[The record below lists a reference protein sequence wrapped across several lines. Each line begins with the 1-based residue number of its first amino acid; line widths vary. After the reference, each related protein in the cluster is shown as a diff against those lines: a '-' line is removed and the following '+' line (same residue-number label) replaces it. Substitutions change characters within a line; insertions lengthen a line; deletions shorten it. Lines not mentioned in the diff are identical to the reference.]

1 MITIKQIESPAVVTD
16 GATTTNLYAG
26 QTYTCEVPVTPS
38 GIAYDYPQPTKQII
52 SYYVGDTAWNEANLT
67 PDTQPTNPLY
77 YQSLADNYTLNE
89 LNEFGNYHRYTTQ
102 DGTLA
107 ISDSVYASPNTVID
121 HLTGR
126 EWAFNDFNIGVNW
139 NDTIDYCNNLNS
151 QGFDDWYIPSI
162 NEWLQMINTNGSQ
175 YNLTTDLIS
184 GQFQMWSG
192 NTNFSSTNDALF
204 IFSLASFVNSMS
216 RVSKTGNQNIVPIR
230 KRY

>member
-16 GATTTNLYAG
+16 GVTDVNLYAG

-107 ISDSVYASPNTVID
+107 ISDTVYASPNTVID

-126 EWAFNDFNIGVNW
+126 EWGVNNLSLGTSW
-139 NDTIDYCNNLNS
+139 SGGIDYCSNLNA

-162 NEWLQMINTNGSQ
+162 NEWMQMINLNGSQ
-175 YNLTTDLIS
+175 FSLNNDLLS
-184 GQFQMWSG
+184 GVLQVWSG
-192 NTNFSSTNDALF
+192 NTNINDSTNSVYF
-204 IFSLASFVNSMS
+204 FSLSSFRNSLS